1 MLKSVLVL
9 LDKTP
14 GGEAAQTL
22 ALDVARQHDAL
33 VTAVS
38 AMNLDALTAPIGF
51 FSESLAYSDIDRD
64 GIMENRR
71 HDLEVL
77 RENFG
82 KECEKAGIKYDMIVS
97 EGAVYTELARAAMS
111 HDLVVLGNDVHFGDI
126 AAQSDTAAVGLLLK
140 NIPRSLLV
148 APPALPTGQDVIMA
162 FDGSTPAARAL
173 QLFVLLGLADD
184 RTVRLVTVHK
194 KHAVAEAIVRDASL
208 FLDRHG
214 IKNSA
219 KIVEGSYAPS
229 EIILAEIKQHDAGML
244 VMGAFGHRG
253 WREMILGS
261 STNALLG
268 YAGIPIFVDH

>member
-22 ALDVARQHDAL
+22 ALDIAKQHDAL
-33 VTAVS
+33 VTAVT
-38 AMNLDALTAPIGF
+38 ALNLDAMTAPFGF
-51 FSESLAYSDIDRD
+51 FSESLAYSGINRDRV
-64 GIMENRR
+64 IETRR
-71 HDLEVL
+71 HDLGVL
-77 RENFG
+77 QENFA
-82 KECEKAGIKYDMIVS
+82 KKCSEARVEHDIVES
-97 EGAVYTELARAAMS
+97 EGAIYTELARAAMS
-111 HDLVVLGNDVHFGDI
+111 HDLVVLGNDIKFGDI
-126 AAQSDTAAVGLLLK
+126 AGQSDTAAVGLLLK

-148 APPALPTGQDVIMA
+148 APPKLPKGRDIIMA

-184 RTVRLVTVHK
+184 RTVRIVTIHK
-194 KHAVAEAIVRDASL
+194 KHEIAEAIVRDATL
-208 FLDRHG
+208 FLDRHH

-219 KIVEGSYAPS
+219 KIVEGHQQPS
-229 EIILAEIKQHDAGML
+229 EVILEEIKQHEAGML

-268 YAGIPIFVDH
+268 YADVPIFVDH